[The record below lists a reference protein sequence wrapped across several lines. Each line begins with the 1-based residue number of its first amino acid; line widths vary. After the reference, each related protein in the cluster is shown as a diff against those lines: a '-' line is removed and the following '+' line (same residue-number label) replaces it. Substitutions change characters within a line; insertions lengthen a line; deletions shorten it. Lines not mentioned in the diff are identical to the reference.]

1 VTSDQGVRV
10 RVNATAI
17 ALVLA
22 LLGNGAAL
30 VWGAAT
36 LSTTV
41 RDVKAT
47 TVKLD
52 ATLGT
57 VGESVQ
63 DLRERVGVLEDRST
77 RPSYPHSMI
86 PRDRDRKAIP

>member
-1 VTSDQGVRV
+1 MTDDVVRF
-10 RVNATAI
+10 RLNATTA

-36 LSTTV
+36 LSNTV
-41 RDVKAT
+41 DDVKRT

-52 ATLGT
+52 ATLGK
-57 VGESVQ
+57 VGESVA
-63 DLRERVGVLEDRST
+63 DVRERVRVLEDRASRT
-77 RPSYPHSMI
+77 PLTP
-86 PRDRDRKAIP
+86 